1 MYMHISASG
10 LGAKLGLSVGCID
23 NIVRTRLLDEWRLQV
38 RERDT
43 YVRGSGRRAH
53 LHILGTH
60 DPYHRMSDGSPL
72 SGPPADLTTAIGGHA
87 HPICDP
93 HTPQAR
99 GNTVMDRLV
108 LLIAPWPLA
117 AGEA

>member
-10 LGAKLGLSVGCID
+10 LGAKLGLSVGSAID

-53 LHILGTH
+53 LHIL
-60 DPYHRMSDGSPL
+60 GSPL

-108 LLIAPWPLA
+108 LLIASWLLA